1 MMEMMEMTI
10 DYKYQI
16 LKINLTSLN
25 LNIKK
30 LVFFKNIE
38 VKNILHTRLMKF
50 TTLGACS

>member
-30 LVFFKNIE
+30 LVFSKIWGFG
-38 VKNILHTRLMKF
+38 V
-50 TTLGACS
+50 LGFWGSGYCL